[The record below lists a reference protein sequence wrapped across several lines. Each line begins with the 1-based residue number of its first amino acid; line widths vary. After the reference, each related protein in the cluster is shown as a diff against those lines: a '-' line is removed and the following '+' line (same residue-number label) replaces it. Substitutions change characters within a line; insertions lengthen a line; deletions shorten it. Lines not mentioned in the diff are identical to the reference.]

1 MTTKKFRKILNRLSL
16 CIGIYVFINNKIV
29 ENNRW
34 YNYFKDIC

>member
-16 CIGIYVFINNKIV
+16 YIGIYVFINNKIV